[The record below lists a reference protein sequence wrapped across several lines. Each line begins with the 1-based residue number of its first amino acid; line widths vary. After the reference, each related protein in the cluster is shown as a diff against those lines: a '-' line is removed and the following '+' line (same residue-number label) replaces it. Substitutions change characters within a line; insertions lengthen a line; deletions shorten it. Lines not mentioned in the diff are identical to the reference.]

1 MLKQTFLHLPDIGET
16 TEHKL
21 WSSGIRTWNNFIVAH
36 AQGLLRGHKIEHAV
50 RHVIESIKRY
60 EGGDWN
66 YFDQCLPSNHKWRAF
81 SDLGDRAL
89 YVDIETTG
97 LLDEDCITVIGTYDG
112 KETKSFIADVNLDKA
127 VDEIEAH
134 PLIVTFNG
142 AQFDM
147 PLIRRRFHY
156 NFFNHVHIDLR
167 FPLKRLGFAGGLKK
181 IEQDFGIERS
191 ERTKGL
197 DGWDAVRL
205 WHEYRHGHDAAL
217 KLLVEYN
224 GEDIKNLEPLM
235 RFAFGEMTK
244 KMKPSLSSEPGLWP
258 LEHFHFASP

>member
-1 MLKQTFLHLPDIGET
+1 MLKHTFLHIPGIGEV
-16 TEHKL
+16 TERKL
-21 WSSGIRTWNNFIVAH
+21 WKSGISTWHDFLTAH
-36 AQGLLRGHKIEHAV
+36 AAGKLRSRKVEHSI
-50 RHVIESIKRY
+50 RDVIESIQRY
-60 EGGDWN
+60 EGSDWN
-66 YFDQCLPSNHKWRAF
+66 YFDRCLPSNHKWRAF
-81 SDLGDRAL
+81 SDFDGKAL

-97 LLDEDCITVIGTYDG
+97 LPDEDCITVIGTYDG

-181 IEQDFGIERS
+181 IEQEFGIERS

-205 WHEYRHGHDAAL
+205 WREYRHGHDAAL
-217 KLLVEYN
+217 DLLVEYN
-224 GEDIKNLEPLM
+224 CEDIKNLEPLM
-235 RFAFGEMTK
+235 RFVFGEMTK
-244 KMKPSLSSEPGLWP
+244 KAQS
-258 LEHFHFASP
+258 

>member
-1 MLKQTFLHLPDIGET
+1 MLKRTFLHLPGIGET
-16 TEHKL
+16 TERKL
-21 WSSGIRTWNNFIVAH
+21 WNSGVGCWTDFIAAH
-36 AQGLLRGHKIEHAV
+36 AGGKLRGRKTERSI
-50 RHVIESIKRY
+50 RDVIESIKRY

-66 YFDQCLPSNHKWRAF
+66 FFDQCLPSYHKWRAF
-81 SDLGDRAL
+81 DDLQNQAL

-97 LLDEDCITVIGTYDG
+97 FIDEDCITVIGTYDG
-112 KETKSFIADVNLDKA
+112 KEAKSFVADMNLDEA

-147 PLIRRRFHY
+147 PLIRRRFRS

-167 FPLKRLGFAGGLKK
+167 FPLKRLGFSGGLKK

-205 WHEYRHGHDAAL
+205 WHEYRNGHGAAL
-217 KLLVEYN
+217 DLLLEYN
-224 GEDIKNLEPLM
+224 REDIKNLEPLM
-235 RFAFGEMTK
+235 RFVFSEMTK
-244 KMKPSLSSEPGLWP
+244 KTHPSVNSEPALRP
-258 LEHFHFASP
+258 L

>member
-1 MLKQTFLHLPDIGET
+1 MLKHTFLHLPGIGET

-21 WSSGIRTWNNFIVAH
+21 WSSGIRTWDDFIAAH
-36 AQGLLRGHKIEHAV
+36 AQGFLSGRKIEHAV

-112 KETKSFIADVNLDKA
+112 KEAKSFIADMNMDKA
-127 VDEIEAH
+127 VDKIAAH
-134 PLIVTFNG
+134 PLIITFNG
-142 AQFDM
+142 TQFDM
-147 PLIRRRFHY
+147 PLIRRHFHD

-167 FPLKRLGFAGGLKK
+167 FLLKRLGFAGGLKK
-181 IEQDFGIERS
+181 IEQDFGIARS
-191 ERTKGL
+191 GRTKGL
-197 DGWDAVRL
+197 NGWDAVRL
-205 WHEYRHGHDAAL
+205 WREYKRGHDAAL
-217 KLLVEYN
+217 NLLIEYN
-224 GEDIKNLEPLM
+224 REDIKNLEPLM
-235 RFAFGEMTK
+235 RFVFCEMTK
-244 KMKPSLSSEPGLWP
+244 KAQPSTC
-258 LEHFHFASP
+258 